1 MFGML
6 GVFKIFVCAHRPW
19 PPGYLGA
26 TMIGKVIECKRVD

>member
-1 MFGML
+1 
-6 GVFKIFVCAHRPW
+6 VCAHRPW